1 MKKVTEIP
9 ATIFPK
15 IKDNKAKLNVAAYCR
30 VSTESEEQENSLE
43 TQRGHYKNEIE
54 RNPNWTLVDV
64 FVDFGVSGLNDTKR
78 TEFMRMIE
86 MCEKGKID
94 LILTKSISRFARN
107 QLDCLS
113 YIRKLKLKNIGIR
126 FDKEGINTLE
136 PSSEIFL
143 SWFSAFAQAES
154 ESLSMNITRGK
165 RMRYK
170 EGKFPFPFSLYGYKR
185 GENGQPEI
193 VPEKAAIVR
202 KMFYMYL
209 EGNSLNDIRK
219 WLEENEI
226 ESPMGKDEWTV
237 NSVSGILKNEKYKG
251 DALLQKTYT
260 VDYITKTIARNRG
273 EVAQYYVENSHQGIV
288 SREIFDMVQ
297 DEIKRRR
304 NHTGYKTTSYSSQY
318 ALTGIVYCGECGA
331 NYRRVTWSRNGKKRI
346 VWRCIERL
354 ENGIRNCK
362 DSPTIYE
369 YKLKDAILSGLS
381 QIAPDIFDVAA
392 MVKSEIGAVI
402 HKNDD
407 QNEYTIKSKIKK
419 LEKEMQVLNQIVNE
433 ADDNQVYLDKI
444 KACEDEL
451 IRLNS
456 RLIKCEKCE
465 MNDIEAFID
474 EIEVNML
481 EYFDAVVRN
490 TVESVVVISQNRIK
504 IKCVGGIE
512 MIREINSKAST
523 LHK

>member
-1 MKKVTEIP
+1 MKKVIEIP

-15 IKDNKAKLNVAAYCR
+15 IKDDKARLNVAAYCR
-30 VSTESEEQENSLE
+30 VSTEKEEQENSLE
-43 TQRGHYKNEIE
+43 TQTMHYKNEIE

-107 QLDCLS
+107 QLDCLG

-126 FDKEGINTLE
+126 FDKERINTLD

-165 RMRYK
+165 RMGYK
-170 EGKFPFPFSLYGYKR
+170 EGKFPFPFSLYAYKR
-185 GENGQPEI
+185 GQNGQPEI
-193 VPEKAAIVR
+193 VPEEAAIVR
-202 KMFYMYL
+202 KIFYLYL
-209 EGNSLNDIRK
+209 EGNSIKDIIE

-226 ESPMGKDEWTV
+226 ESPKGNKRWSS

-260 VDYITKTIARNRG
+260 VDYLTKTVARNKG
-273 EVAQYYVENSHQGIV
+273 EVAQYYVENSHEGIV

-304 NHTGYKTTSYSSQY
+304 NYTGDKSISFSANY
-318 ALTGIVYCGECGA
+318 ALTGIVFCAECGA
-331 NYRRVTWSRNGKKRI
+331 RYRRVTWARNGKKRI
-346 VWRCIERL
+346 VWRCSERL
-354 ENGIRNCK
+354 ENGIKNCK
-362 DSPTIYE
+362 NSPSLPE
-369 YKLKDAILSGLS
+369 DKLKQAILSGLS
-381 QIAPDIFDVAA
+381 QASLDVSNITE
-392 MVKSEIGAVI
+392 MVKNEIGTVI
-402 HKNDD
+402 HKNDE
-407 QNEYTIKSKIKK
+407 QNEYTIKSKVKK
-419 LEKEMQVLNQIVNE
+419 LEEEIRVLNQIVNE

-444 KACEDEL
+444 KEYENEFE
-451 IRLNS
+451 ILNS
-456 RLIKCEKCE
+456 KLIECTKCE
-465 MNDIEAFID
+465 MNDIEDFIN
-474 EIEVNML
+474 ENEVNML

-490 TVESVVVISQNRIK
+490 TVESVLIISQNKIK
-504 IKCVGGIE
+504 IKYVDGIE
-512 MIREINSKAST
+512 ITKSI
-523 LHK
+523 